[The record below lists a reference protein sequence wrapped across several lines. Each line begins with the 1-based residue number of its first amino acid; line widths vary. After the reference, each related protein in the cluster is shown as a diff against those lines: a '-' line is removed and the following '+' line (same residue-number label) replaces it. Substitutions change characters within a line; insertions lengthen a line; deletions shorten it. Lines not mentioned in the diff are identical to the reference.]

1 MDFGPS
7 RSSGEAPHSV
17 PVDIR
22 VDPPGAGSDSFE
34 GGLQVVAERTDLA
47 TREDGFSRRTLWR
60 RAGTGAVVAGAFI
73 AGSPASLAF
82 AAPANQTDA
91 TTLRLNAGHEPD
103 TIDPQKASFVDEIDK
118 IMRVFRNLLQFDKT
132 ITLVPDQAAALPVAS
147 DGGKTLTFTLKS
159 GLTYSDGK
167 PLTAKDYEYGWKR
180 HLDPVVAG
188 EYASLGFIIK
198 GAEAYNSADLK
209 KTSADDLKKLRD
221 AVGVKALNDATL
233 EFTLTD
239 PAPWFMSVLA
249 TWCGL
254 PSREDLVTKG
264 GETWTEPATYV
275 GNGPYILTQW
285 EHQNRMQF
293 KANAKFHTGAPP
305 IETIDYAMINEPAVA
320 FAAYLNNELDGTGV
334 QREDKARVDGDP
346 VLSKEFHQFAGSCT
360 FYIGFNNAK
369 KPFDNMKVRQALSAA
384 VDRSGYVK
392 NILGGQGI
400 PARQFLPPGFPGHFE
415 TELEEQV
422 YNPELAQKLLAEAGY
437 PWAKGF
443 PQLKLTY
450 SSNARNKARNEAL
463 ADMLRKVLW
472 IDVVLD
478 PVEARAYTA
487 LLKKPETTPPMFI
500 LGWCQDYADP
510 QNWYSLVFT
519 SDSSIDHTSWKN
531 KEYDRLCNLG
541 DKELDVKKRTDYY
554 RQAAQLLLA
563 EAPVAFFYHSVVWV
577 LVKSRIQG
585 YREDPLEYFVGEHDL
600 YNFKIAK

>member
-1 MDFGPS
+1 M
-7 RSSGEAPHSV
+7 
-17 PVDIR
+17 
-22 VDPPGAGSDSFE
+22 
-34 GGLQVVAERTDLA
+34 VAERSEMQ

-73 AGSPASLAF
+73 AGSPASMAF

-91 TTLRLNAGHEPD
+91 TTLRLNAGSEPD
-103 TIDPQKASFVDEIDK
+103 TIDPQKASFVGEIDK

-132 ITLVPDQAAALPVAS
+132 NTLVPDQAAALPVAS

-167 PLTAKDYEYGWKR
+167 ALTAKDYEYGWKR
-180 HLDPVVAG
+180 HLDPAVAG
-188 EYASLGFIIK
+188 DYASLGYIIK

-221 AVGVKALNDATL
+221 AVGVKALNDSTI
-233 EFTLTD
+233 EFNLTD

-293 KANAKFHTGAPP
+293 KANAKFNTGAPP
-305 IETIDYAMINEPAVA
+305 IETVDYAMINEPAVA
-320 FAAYLNNELDGTGV
+320 FAAYLNNELDATGV

-360 FYIGFNNAK
+360 YYVGFNNIV
-369 KPFDNMKVRQALSAA
+369 KPFNNPKVRQALSAA
-384 VDRSGYVK
+384 VDRGGFVK

-400 PARQFLPPGFPGHFE
+400 PARQFLPPGFPGYFE
-415 TELEEQV
+415 YELEEQV
-422 YNPELAQKLLAEAGY
+422 YNPELAQKLLADAGY
-437 PWAKGF
+437 PFAKGF
-443 PQLKLTY
+443 PQVKLSY
-450 SSNARNKARNEAL
+450 SSNARNKARMEAL
-463 ADMLRKVLW
+463 ADSLRKVLW
-472 IDVVLD
+472 IDIVLD
-478 PVEARAYTA
+478 PIESRAYTA
-487 LLKKPETTPPMFI
+487 LLKKQETTPPMFVA
-500 LGWCQDYADP
+500 GWCQDYPDP

-519 SDSSIDHTSWKN
+519 SNSSIDHTSWKN
-531 KEYDRLCNLG
+531 KEYDRLCDLG

-563 EAPVAFFYHSVVWV
+563 EAPVAFFYHSVAWS
-577 LVKSRIQG
+577 LIKARIQG
-585 YREDPLEYFVGEHDL
+585 YREDPLEYFLGEHDL
-600 YNFKIAK
+600 YNLKLSS